1 MVAEIVTKVTE
12 LVENCH
18 KIATKFSQNIVKLV
32 TKLKNMTKILYLHVR
47 PHKVESI

>member
-12 LVENCH
+12 LVKNCD
-18 KIATKFSQNIVKLV
+18 KIVTKLSQNSVKFV
-32 TKLKNMTKILYLHVR
+32 TKLKNMTKIVYLHVR